1 MGKAGASTASKK
13 GRTLELVARL
23 AAPECTSLAPAAD
36 GVAYAAYDRGILRLD
51 LTTRATMVV
60 EPASNLTDAAL
71 GGFRWIRW
79 YRGSLVAI
87 QGAPEGP
94 FRLVR
99 LRLDDLGRRV
109 RSVDV
114 LDANVAVAGATS
126 ATLSGSTVYYVSPA
140 GAQVDGQLEIKK
152 LALK

>member
-1 MGKAGASTASKK
+1 MADMTLAG
-13 GRTLELVARL
+13 L
-23 AAPECTSLAPAAD
+23 
-36 GVAYAAYDRGILRLD
+36 
-51 LTTRATMVV
+51 
-60 EPASNLTDAAL
+60 
-71 GGFRWIRW
+71 RWIRW

-114 LDANVAVAGATS
+114 LDANVAVAGPTS
-126 ATLSGSTVYYVSPA
+126 ATLSGGAVYYLSPA
-140 GAQVDGQLEIKK
+140 GAQVDGQLEVKK

>member
-1 MGKAGASTASKK
+1 M
-13 GRTLELVARL
+13 
-23 AAPECTSLAPAAD
+23 
-36 GVAYAAYDRGILRLD
+36 
-51 LTTRATMVV
+51 
-60 EPASNLTDAAL
+60 AL
-71 GGFRWIRW
+71 GGLRWIRW

-114 LDANVAVAGATS
+114 LDANVAVAGPTS
-126 ATLSGSTVYYVSPA
+126 ATLSGGSVYYLSPA
-140 GAQVDGQLEIKK
+140 GAQVEGQLEVKK